1 MTSTSDVKRRHLTRS
16 GYARGILPG
25 RHGSWAV
32 SLSMKQEVGA
42 ARQTGFKSQLTDS
55 VFVAYRIDRF
65 AEVKAVYSKP
75 SGRSHSGLRTLA
87 AIAFVKTRDREQR
100 VRLLRGV
107 VRKAR
112 SFRVTEEKPSAPA
125 LVSAKALRPPSIAA
139 PLYDNG
145 TALPYGA
152 VSVRRSRPWSP
163 RTPGNQADPALDKT
177 MGRPVAGRPIVQ

>member
-65 AEVKAVYSKP
+65 AEMKAVYSKP

-100 VRLLRGV
+100 QRVRLLRGV

-112 SFRVTEEKPSAPA
+112 SFRVTEEQPSAPA
-125 LVSAKALRPPSIAA
+125 LVSAKASRPLSIAA

-145 TALPYGA
+145 TALPYAA
-152 VSVRRSRPWSP
+152 VSVRRTRPW
-163 RTPGNQADPALDKT
+163 
-177 MGRPVAGRPIVQ
+177 